1 MATQI
6 VIGNGSYI
14 CLDDDFHISWADKGK
29 NWNDAW
35 LPNTI
40 HAVIYN
46 DLVGD
51 NEIQN
56 VNPSNGNMTGNTSL
70 SSTSDTVGTTPI
82 ADLLT
87 WGETRQLQIQ
97 EAILDYN
104 AAVADDA
111 KNGTSNAAGKSW
123 QDYDPNFS

>member
-1 MATQI
+1 M
-6 VIGNGSYI
+6 
-14 CLDDDFHISWADKGK
+14 ADKGK
-29 NWNDAW
+29 NWNDAL

-40 HAVIYN
+40 NAVIYN

-70 SSTSDTVGTTPI
+70 SSTSDTVGTTTI